1 MTDDLVPPLPRE
13 RFDLHGQDGTRL
25 NTEVYGPDGAPTI
38 VLAHGWTLS
47 IAIWAR
53 LLNRLSRDFRVV
65 AYDQRGHGAS
75 ATAGPAGFT
84 IEAVA
89 DDLATVLTAT
99 VPHGRRALLAGHSM
113 GAMSMIA
120 MGVRHPHVLRDRV
133 AAGVLMSTGMHELL
147 LRHRIVPLPLPLA
160 KLAKPLS
167 VRVMGMPPPPGRVD
181 GRLRTMTRY
190 VTLSRQATDAEVD
203 FSTRI
208 INACPPQTRAGFAR
222 MLGGLDLDEE
232 VGRFDVPA
240 IVVAGDRDRLTP
252 IWHARRMAA
261 ALPQGLGLVT
271 VPGAGHMTPVEAHRA
286 VDGAVR
292 RLAGTY
298 LTETPTRID
307 VTRTTTD
314 EEIVR

>member
-1 MTDDLVPPLPRE
+1 
-13 RFDLHGQDGTRL
+13 
-25 NTEVYGPDGAPTI
+25 

-99 VPHGRRALLAGHSM
+99 VPRGRRALLAGHSM

-167 VRVMGMPPPPGRVD
+167 VRVMGMPPPGRVD

-203 FSTRI
+203 FSTRV
-208 INACPPQTRAGFAR
+208 INACPPRTRAGFAR

-292 RLAGTY
+292 RLAGTH
-298 LTETPTRID
+298 LTEAPTRID
-307 VTRTTTD
+307 VTRTALTASSPPTPTSTTGKD